1 MVRPSGVF
9 CFSGKARK
17 GALREIFLFQKIS
30 LRDDI
35 GTFRFS
41 KSKERDVF
49 SVTFCSVQKV
59 TKNTPRVATLWT
71 PGDGSKLYK
80 GMLLVVIEAVR
91 V

>member
-1 MVRPSGVF
+1 MSFGGPG
-9 CFSGKARK
+9 K
-17 GALREIFLFQKIS
+17 GAFREIFLFQKIS

-71 PGDGSKLYK
+71 PGDGSKLYT
-80 GMLLVVIEAVR
+80 GVLFIEIVAFR